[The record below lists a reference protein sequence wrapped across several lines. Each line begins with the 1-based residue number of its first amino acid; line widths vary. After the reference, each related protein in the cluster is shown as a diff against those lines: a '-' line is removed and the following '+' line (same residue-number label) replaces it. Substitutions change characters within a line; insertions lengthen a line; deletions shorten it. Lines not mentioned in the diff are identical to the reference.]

1 MPIKLTHDIT
11 INMQMQYNDLEI
23 FIDLINAVEDEEVIA
38 FKTKYDMD
46 SIAHIRNKFARM
58 FNAIKALPET

>member
-11 INMQMQYNDLEI
+11 INMTMNYSDLEI
-23 FIDLINAVEDEEVIA
+23 FIDLINAVENEDFLD
-38 FKTKYDMD
+38 FKRKYNMD
-46 SIAHIRNKFARM
+46 SIAHIRNKFAKM